1 MVILKGGRNV
11 PGAGGN
17 LRATQPHGAMYQQQP
32 RDYLDRMMPKYPPGF
47 GPQQQETQPQAPQP
61 GTPIQLEL
69 PLAMRGMSGLTPM
82 GNAGFFSNL
91 QYGQQVPPGFQNKF
105 VS

>member
-1 MVILKGGRNV
+1 
-11 PGAGGN
+11 
-17 LRATQPHGAMYQQQP
+17 
-32 RDYLDRMMPKYPPGF
+32 
-47 GPQQQETQPQAPQP
+47 
-61 GTPIQLEL
+61 
-69 PLAMRGMSGLTPM
+69 MSGLTPM